1 VSKNNILFVLNDLHQ
16 GGAETQALYLA
27 EGLIVRGY
35 QIRVLSFG
43 VQGGMAFE
51 KFRSKNIDV
60 SFTGFREKLL
70 IPPFVGFKKIYLYL
84 KYKIK
89 FIRIIGII
97 NPDII
102 IPFTYAPNYIVAD
115 NKKWFRAKTFW
126 NQRDEGRMFKGLSQ
140 EIKALNSADH
150 IISNSREGKQFL
162 ARYAKRDIRIIF
174 NGVKIDELNYI
185 SNKTK
190 DTESFRVVMVANL
203 HHYKDH
209 LTLLK
214 AWKHISEKYPDRNL
228 ELLLAGRFG
237 TRYEEII
244 EFINLNDLTH
254 KVQLLGPVKNIRAL
268 LSDVHLGVFSSIYEG
283 LPNAILEYMERGLP
297 VVATRINGSE
307 DALGKDYPFLI
318 PPGDDVAMADAIIQ
332 IMLDPVLACN
342 LGKRNRERV
351 IAEFSIDKLVDA
363 YESLF

>member
-1 VSKNNILFVLNDLHQ
+1 LQQ

-27 EGLIVRGY
+27 GGLKRSGY
-35 QIRVLSFG
+35 QVKVLSFG
-43 VQGGMAFE
+43 VQGGLAWD
-51 KFRSKNIDV
+51 KFKTQNIHV

-70 IPPFVGFKKIYLYL
+70 IPPFVGFKKLYLYF

-89 FIRIIGII
+89 FIRIIRSI

-126 NQRDEGRMFKGLSQ
+126 NQRDEGRMFKGLTR
-140 EIKALNSADH
+140 EIKALNSANH
-150 IISNSREGKQFL
+150 IISNSTEGKRFL
-162 ARYAKRDIRIIF
+162 ARYTKRNIHLIF
-174 NGVKIDELNYI
+174 NGVQITELNDLSTLTNHSAI
-185 SNKTK
+185 
-190 DTESFRVVMVANL
+190 FRVVMVANL

-214 AWKHISEKYPDRNL
+214 AWKRISEKFPDKNL
-228 ELLLAGRFG
+228 ELLLVGRFG

-244 EFINLNDLTH
+244 QFINRNDLTR
-254 KVQLLGPVKNIRAL
+254 KVQLLGPVENIQAL
-268 LSDVHLGVFSSIYEG
+268 LSDVHLGVLSSTHEG

-307 DALGKDYPFLI
+307 DALGKNYPFLTA
-318 PPGDDVAMADAIIQ
+318 PGDDAAMTDAMIQ
-332 IMLDPVLACN
+332 IMLDPVLAKN

-351 IAEFSIDKLVDA
+351 IAEFSMDKMVDA